1 MKIKLGIMQGRLSE
15 KPGQNLQ
22 SFPYATWKDEFF
34 FAKDLGL
41 DFIEYL
47 VDDVNDNLN
56 PITNQNGRKQIIELC
71 RISNIKINSL
81 CAHTFINDDFLDPSK
96 LSNINLKFYKI
107 INWCEELDINNIN
120 VPINGLNNKKFEEL
134 KNMIIFF
141 NQLKI
146 PKIVNILI
154 ETDLSAVVLKKF
166 LESLKVKNVKIVYD
180 LGNANALKIDTLH
193 FLRILYKKIFEI
205 HLKDRSSKEG
215 NSYRLGSSDTPFAN
229 IASELNK
236 LGWSG
241 LVTLETPIFNNWKD
255 EAIHNISFANNWI
268 QKIQKKI

>member
-1 MKIKLGIMQGRLSE
+1 M
-15 KPGQNLQ
+15 
-22 SFPYATWKDEFF
+22 
-34 FAKDLGL
+34 
-41 DFIEYL
+41 
-47 VDDVNDNLN
+47 
-56 PITNQNGRKQIIELC
+56 
-71 RISNIKINSL
+71 
-81 CAHTFINDDFLDPSK
+81 
-96 LSNINLKFYKI
+96 SNINLKFYKI